1 MKKAFKESIWSII
14 KLFPIG
20 RTIYETRSSQTP
32 VTFSIWFLQKILG
45 FNKKAYWPVHFTS
58 RISSPE
64 NIYAGVDTCPGY
76 MNNCYIQGLGKIY
89 IGDYTQIAPGV
100 GIISSNHDLYDSRI
114 QQTGEVRIGKYCW
127 LGMHA
132 VILPSVELGDFTI
145 VAAGSVVTKS
155 FPEGH
160 CVIGGVPAKKI
171 KDLEKEKCIPFK
183 NDIEYNGYIRKAN
196 FEVFRKMKLK
206 V

>member
-1 MKKAFKESIWSII
+1 M
-14 KLFPIG
+14 
-20 RTIYETRSSQTP
+20 
-32 VTFSIWFLQKILG
+32 QKVLG

-76 MNNCYIQGLGKIY
+76 MNSCYIQGMGKIY
-89 IGDYTQIAPGV
+89 VGDYTQVAPGV

-127 LGMHA
+127 LGMHS
-132 VILPSVELGDFTI
+132 VILPAVVLGDFTI

-160 CVIGGVPAKKI
+160 CVIGGVPAQKI
-171 KDLEKEKCIPFK
+171 KDLEPGKCIPFK
-183 NDIEYNGYIRKAN
+183 NEIEYNGYIRKSK
-196 FEVFRKMKLK
+196 FEAFRLKKLK

>member
-1 MKKAFKESIWSII
+1 MIPVLKNVIWFFVKFSPLGKK
-14 KLFPIG
+14 
-20 RTIYETRSSQTP
+20 IYETRFSQTP
-32 VTFSIWFLQKILG
+32 VTFKMWFMQKVLG

-76 MNNCYIQGLGKIY
+76 MNNCYIQGMGKIY
-89 IGDYTQIAPGV
+89 IGDYTQVAPGV

-127 LGMHA
+127 LGMHS
-132 VILPSVELGDFTI
+132 VILPAVVLGDFTI

-160 CVIGGVPAKKI
+160 CVIGGVPAQKI
-171 KDLEKEKCIPFK
+171 KDLETEKCIPFK
-183 NDIEYNGYIRKAN
+183 NEIEYNGYIRKTK
-196 FEVFRKMKLK
+196 FEAYRLKKLK